1 MDISLEDEELEVICE
16 SLQSSETQLAE
27 SDPEN
32 ERLKA
37 IRKIFQR
44 LQTLR
49 TAK

>member
-1 MDISLEDEELEVICE
+1 MDISLEDQELEVICE

-27 SDPEN
+27 SEPES
-32 ERLKA
+32 ERLTV
-37 IRKIFQR
+37 IRKVFQR